1 MSKKPLLPLIVTV
14 TVLFLAASGLSVFA
28 ARTIAQNRAA
38 TKSAS
43 NERLTEAGDLD
54 LNEDIDENDIE
65 ESETEESEVSESET
79 AESQDVEETTPTI
92 DTTASATIPY
102 ETGSDDDDD
111 EDSDD
116 QDENEPTEIE
126 NPLISLDAAKAIALA
141 QVGSGAVILE
151 AELDDEDNPPKY
163 EITLI
168 AGGYEYEIEIHA
180 VTGSII
186 EMEREQAEGPDD
198 ESDDESDE
206 SEND

>member
-28 ARTIAQNRAA
+28 AKAIAQNRAA

-43 NERLTEAGDLD
+43 SERLTEAGDLD

-65 ESETEESEVSESET
+65 ESEAEESEVSESET
-79 AESQDVEETTPTI
+79 AESPDVEETTPTI

-102 ETGSDDDDD
+102 ETGLVDD
-111 EDSDD
+111 EGEDNDD
-116 QDENEPTEIE
+116 QDENEPSEFS
-126 NPLISLDAAKAIALA
+126 NQLISLDAAKSIALA
-141 QVGSGAVILE
+141 QVGSDAVILE
-151 AELDDEDNPPKY
+151 AELDAEDNPPKY

-180 VTGSII
+180 VTGAII
-186 EMEREQAEGPDD
+186 EMEREPAEAPDT
-198 ESDDESDE
+198 ESGEGSDE
-206 SEND
+206 PDFD

>member
-14 TVLFLAASGLSVFA
+14 AVLFLAASGLSVFA
-28 ARTIAQNRAA
+28 AKTIAQNRAA

-43 NERLTEAGDLD
+43 SERLTEAGDLV
-54 LNEDIDENDIE
+54 LNEDIEENDIGESEAE
-65 ESETEESEVSESET
+65 ESEATESET

-102 ETGSDDDDD
+102 ETGLIDNDD

-116 QDENEPTEIE
+116 QDENEPTEIV
-126 NPLISLDAAKAIALA
+126 NQMISLDAAKAIALA
-141 QVGSGAVILE
+141 QVGSDAVIIE

-186 EMEREQAEGPDD
+186 EMEREPAEGPDA
-198 ESDDESDE
+198 ESDE
-206 SEND
+206 ESDEPDFD